1 MCIRDRAE
9 FFNEYGALLWEG
21 TLETLYMTLFATLF
35 AYVLGLPMGVLLTVT
50 KAGGVAPA
58 PRFNAVLDVYKRQPI
73 GACAFRKSPWR
84 ISYRPSRRSSAW
96 TKTGCPENRTPAS
109 ICARS
114 P

>member
-1 MCIRDRAE
+1 MAE

-58 PRFNAVLDVYKRQPI
+58 PRFNAVFGWLVNLLRSLPFIILMFFIIPFTRLLVGTSI
-73 GACAFRKSPWR
+73 GATAALVPLTL
-84 ISYRPSRRSSAW
+84 SAA
-96 TKTGCPENRTPAS
+96 PF
-109 ICARS
+109 IARMVEQ
-114 P
+114 